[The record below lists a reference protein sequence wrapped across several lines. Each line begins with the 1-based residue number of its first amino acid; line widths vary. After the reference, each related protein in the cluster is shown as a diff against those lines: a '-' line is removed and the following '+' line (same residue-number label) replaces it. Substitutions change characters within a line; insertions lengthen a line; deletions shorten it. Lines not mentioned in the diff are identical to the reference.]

1 MFGGATMALDM
12 NVATQADSRAI
23 EARYN
28 SGAYGKRDITIV
40 RGSGATVWDDH
51 GRAYIDCTSGYGTA
65 NIGHC
70 HPAIQ
75 QAIAHQAGTLISCQ
89 EAFYNDRRAE
99 LLAALAA
106 VVPAGLDR
114 FFLCN
119 SGTEANETALKFA
132 RLATGRTA
140 VVAAQRGFHGRT
152 MGALAATWEP
162 QYRQPFEPLV
172 AGVRHVPYDR
182 LEAIDQ
188 AIDESVAAVLLEVVQ
203 GEGGVRPASPG
214 YIAAVAELCRARGAL
229 LILDEVQTG
238 FGRTGRMFA
247 CEHDGVTPDML
258 CMAKSMAGGLPM
270 GAVALGARVTGIRP
284 GAHGSTFG
292 GNPLACAAAIAN
304 LQVLQQ
310 ERLIERAAATGARL
324 LERIRQIQAP
334 VVRDVRGLGLMI
346 GVELRDKVR
355 PFLNELQAREVL
367 ALPAGTTT
375 IRLLPPLVIDDDQVD
390 AVVSAKS
397 DTLPAW
403 QPQRAEA
410 ASG

>member
-1 MFGGATMALDM
+1 MAVEMEVAFGDFRT
-12 NVATQADSRAI
+12 I

-40 RGSGATVWDDH
+40 RGSGATVWDDR

-70 HPAIQ
+70 HPAVQ

-99 LLAALAA
+99 LLETLAGA
-106 VVPAGLDR
+106 VPTGLDR

-119 SGTEANETALKFA
+119 SGTEANESALKFA

-152 MGALAATWEP
+152 MGALSATWEP

-188 AIDESVAAVLLEVVQ
+188 AIDESTAAVILEVVQ

-238 FGRTGRMFA
+238 FGRTGRLFA
-247 CEHDGVTPDML
+247 CEHDGVVPDML

-270 GAVALGARVTGIRP
+270 GAVALGERVTGIRP

-292 GNPLACAAAIAN
+292 GNPLACAAAIAT
-304 LQVLQQ
+304 LDVLRRDRLA
-310 ERLIERAAATGARL
+310 ERSATVGARM
-324 LERIRQIQAP
+324 LEQLRLVQAP

-346 GVELRDKVR
+346 GIELRDKVR
-355 PFLNELQAREVL
+355 PFLNELQARGVL

-375 IRLLPPLVIDDDQVD
+375 IRLLPPLVIDDTQVD
-390 AVVSAKS
+390 AVVTAVGEALR
-397 DTLPAW
+397 TW
-403 QPQRAEA
+403 QPDRAEA
-410 ASG
+410 AGG